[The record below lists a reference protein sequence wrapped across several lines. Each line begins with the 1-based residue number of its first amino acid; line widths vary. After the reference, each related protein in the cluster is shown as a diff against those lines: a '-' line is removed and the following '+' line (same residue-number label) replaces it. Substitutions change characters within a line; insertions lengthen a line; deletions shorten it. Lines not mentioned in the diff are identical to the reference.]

1 MVWQRLPGSS
11 RGKEPQGVGLE
22 NYFGDASHGHG
33 HGDNVGE
40 VKGRSMITGVND
52 HSSSLTRELIVD
64 NMMRIIQHIH
74 DLTMMVKRGK
84 SD

>member
-52 HSSSLTRELIVD
+52 HSSSLTCARFNDQSVD
-64 NMMRIIQHIH
+64 NVMTMRII
-74 DLTMMVKRGK
+74 
-84 SD
+84 